1 MTRHMKFFVCLIATL
16 SAGSGLAQE
25 PTTSTTVSPAYNSP
39 PVALVYAS
47 TPSHI
52 YAYSASSSGKL
63 TPVPGSPFAA
73 SEGGVSQGI
82 VSTGKYLFAINA
94 NGNNID
100 SFSVASDGALK
111 KVASIDAIKFNDSCG
126 GDGGNAIFS
135 LFLDHTGSIL
145 YDLEF
150 NANICANN
158 AYQYFSINKSTGEL
172 TYRGVSTPGEIFED
186 PLSFSG
192 NNDYAYDSNGYR
204 LGVNI
209 FGFKRSSTGELT
221 FLGMNPEVPNAKSGS
236 TYLPYLAAPDPTN
249 HLAITL
255 QPYNDDTQSPDGPTV
270 LATYSG
276 ADSGKLTTTST
287 HENMPAIEVNNVNAM
302 NMSPSGKLLAIAGS
316 SGLQVFHFNGGSPIT
331 HYTGLLTTDAIDQ
344 IFWDSDNHLY
354 AISHAHGKLFVFDAT
369 TTKVS
374 PAFGS
379 PYSIGQVQNLAVVSK

>member
-1 MTRHMKFFVCLIATL
+1 MTRQMKFIVCLIATL

-25 PTTSTTVSPAYNSP
+25 PTTTTEVSPASSTA
-39 PVALVYAS
+39 PVAYVYAS

-63 TPVPGSPFAA
+63 TPVTGSPIAA
-73 SEGGVSQGI
+73 SEGGVDQGI
-82 VSTGKYLFAINA
+82 VATGKYLFAINA

-100 SFSVASDGALK
+100 SFSVASNGALK
-111 KVASIDAIKFNDSCG
+111 KVASINAIKFNDSCG
-126 GDGGNAIFS
+126 GEGGNAIFS
-135 LFLDHTGSIL
+135 LFLDHTGSTL

-158 AYQYFSINKSTGEL
+158 AYQYFSINKSNGEL
-172 TYRGVSTPGEIFED
+172 TYRGVSTSGEIFED

-192 NNDYAYDSNGYR
+192 NNEYAYDSDAFR

-209 FGFKRSSTGELT
+209 FGFKRSSNGELT

-236 TYLPYLAAPDPTN
+236 SYLPYLAAPDPTG
-249 HLAITL
+249 HLAITF
-255 QPYNDDTQSPDGPTV
+255 QPFSDDTQTADGPTV

-287 HENMPAIEVNNVNAM
+287 RENMPATEVNNVNAM
-302 NMSPSGKLLAIAGS
+302 NMSPSGKLLAVGGS
-316 SGLQVFHFNGGSPIT
+316 SGLQVFHFNGSSPIT
-331 HYTGLLTTDAIDQ
+331 HFTGLLTTDEIDQ
-344 IFWDSDNHLY
+344 IFWDNSNHLY
-354 AISHAHGKLFVFDAT
+354 AISHSHGKLFVFDAT

-374 PAFGS
+374 AASGS
-379 PYSIGQVQNLAVVSK
+379 PYSISKVQNLAVISK